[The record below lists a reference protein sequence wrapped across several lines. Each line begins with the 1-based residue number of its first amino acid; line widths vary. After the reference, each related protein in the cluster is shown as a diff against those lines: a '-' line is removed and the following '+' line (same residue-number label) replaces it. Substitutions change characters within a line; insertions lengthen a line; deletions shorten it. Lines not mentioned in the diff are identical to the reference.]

1 MYFFFN
7 KIVVELIRA
16 NFYATEKHNE
26 HNKLFFYSKPVWYL
40 ITQTSMVNL
49 ENLNIEKVK
58 MEEDS
63 KDVRMEA
70 QNGPSANSKP
80 KDYLENNPCAKLRLV
95 PKSDSV
101 RPIMTFYKKFK
112 DPKSSKLL
120 KVGHY
125 LKNAKIVLRG
135 WRRILGGRLVLKAR
149 DIRLCGLRQLPDI

>member
-149 DIRLCGLRQLPDI
+149 DIRLCGL

>member
-1 MYFFFN
+1 MRQFLYFFFN

-16 NFYATEKHNE
+16 NYYATEKHNE
-26 HNKLFFYSKPVWYL
+26 HNKLFFYCKPVWYL

-49 ENLNIEKVK
+49 ETLNIEKIR
-58 MEEDS
+58 MDDDSGREDTEHRAMAGYS
-63 KDVRMEA
+63 GRTKDH
-70 QNGPSANSKP
+70 
-80 KDYLENNPCAKLRLV
+80 LENNPCAKLRLV

-112 DPKSSKLL
+112 DPKSAKLL

-135 WRRILGGRLVLKAR
+135 WRRILGGKLSITKKV
-149 DIRLCGLRQLPDI
+149 